1 MWQVML
7 VLLPCQSFQQLD
19 DLLLLLLH
27 FGKLLLI
34 FYALSLYFK
43 LLRFNLSQLGG
54 DLLLLVP

>member
-1 MWQVML
+1 MWQVTL
-7 VLLPCQSFQQLD
+7 LLPCQSFQQLD

-34 FYALSLYFK
+34 FYALHLYFK
-43 LLRFNLSQLGG
+43 LLRFNFSQLGG

>member
-1 MWQVML
+1 MWQVTL
-7 VLLPCQSFQQLD
+7 LLPCQSFQQLD

-34 FYALSLYFK
+34 FYALLLYFK
-43 LLRFNLSQLGG
+43 LLRFNFSQLGG

>member
-34 FYALSLYFK
+34 FYALLLYFK